1 MYRPLLFCIVEHIII
16 ISKQQGG
23 GHLICV
29 KVGKKNNII
38 KSRIRRREKNANCK
52 AFISFILFTITIV
65 IALKRFFNLVAIMI
79 VAYS

>member
-29 KVGKKNNII
+29 KVGKKNNNSI
-38 KSRIRRREKNANCK
+38 KSRIGEEKNANCK